1 MILPVTNTLNRRK
14 IISRIEFFYILI
26 EKTNV
31 KRNKWKTQWNPK
43 QLRILY
49 SNVNVRK
56 KTLLHSFTFILF
68 FFSRRNRSHSH
79 ALNVWKSVVTSCV
92 SRNKMKMSN
101 ECIYRASPCTNLP
114 TLKSFQEPFSLD
126 PSEKR
131 MKRRKRIDRVGI
143 DGNIYRW
150 AFANT
155 EPYWQCAPA
164 YGETFGEQQPGNL
177 AEVNSFRDRRVD
189 KHLSTVG

>member
-1 MILPVTNTLNRRK
+1 MKSKTTAHIVDDTRTLTCKRK
-14 IISRIEFFYILI
+14 PFY
-26 EKTNV
+26 T
-31 KRNKWKTQWNPK
+31 R
-43 QLRILY
+43 
-49 SNVNVRK
+49 
-56 KTLLHSFTFILF
+56 LHF
-68 FFSRRNRSHSH
+68 FFSQRNSWIDLTD
-79 ALNVWKSVVTSCV
+79 AYVLNVWKSSDKWAIYI
-92 SRNKMKMSN
+92 SRNKMKTSN

-114 TLKSFQEPFSLD
+114 TLKVSKKLFFSIRIKRKE
-126 PSEKR
+126 EKEG
-131 MKRRKRIDRVGI
+131 GI

>member
-31 KRNKWKTQWNPK
+31 KRNNWKTQWNPK

-68 FFSRRNRSHSH
+68 FFHVAIDLTARFECVKICSDKLCIEKQNE
-79 ALNVWKSVVTSCV
+79 NV
-92 SRNKMKMSN
+92 
-101 ECIYRASPCTNLP
+101 
-114 TLKSFQEPFSLD
+114 Q
-126 PSEKR
+126 R
-131 MKRRKRIDRVGI
+131 M
-143 DGNIYRW
+143 
-150 AFANT
+150 
-155 EPYWQCAPA
+155 
-164 YGETFGEQQPGNL
+164 
-177 AEVNSFRDRRVD
+177 
-189 KHLSTVG
+189 HLSRITLYKSTHVKKFSRTFLPRPEQKEWKEEKGSTEWGLMEIFTDGLSQTRNPIDSVHRRTEKLSESSSLETWRK

>member
-31 KRNKWKTQWNPK
+31 KRNNWKTQWNPK

-68 FFSRRNRSHSH
+68 FFSRRNRSHSHAH

-126 PSEKR
+126 PSKKNEKKKKDR
-131 MKRRKRIDRVGI
+131 QSGDWWKYLPMGFRKHGTLLTVCTGVRRNFRRAVAWKLGGSKFI
-143 DGNIYRW
+143 
-150 AFANT
+150 
-155 EPYWQCAPA
+155 
-164 YGETFGEQQPGNL
+164 PG
-177 AEVNSFRDRRVD
+177 
-189 KHLSTVG
+189 

>member
-31 KRNKWKTQWNPK
+31 KRNNWKTQWNPK

-79 ALNVWKSVVTSCV
+79 AHALNVWKSVVTSCV

-101 ECIYRASPCTNLP
+101 EL
-114 TLKSFQEPFSLD
+114 
-126 PSEKR
+126 
-131 MKRRKRIDRVGI
+131 
-143 DGNIYRW
+143 
-150 AFANT
+150 
-155 EPYWQCAPA
+155 
-164 YGETFGEQQPGNL
+164 
-177 AEVNSFRDRRVD
+177 
-189 KHLSTVG
+189 HLSRITLYKSTHVKKFPRTFLPRPERKKNEKKKKDRQSGDWWKYLPMGFRKHGTLLTVCTGVRRNFRRAAAWKLGGSKFIPG

>member
-31 KRNKWKTQWNPK
+31 KRNNWKTQWNPK

-79 ALNVWKSVVTSCV
+79 AHALNVWKSIVTSCV

-101 ECIYRASPCTNLP
+101 EL
-114 TLKSFQEPFSLD
+114 
-126 PSEKR
+126 
-131 MKRRKRIDRVGI
+131 
-143 DGNIYRW
+143 
-150 AFANT
+150 
-155 EPYWQCAPA
+155 
-164 YGETFGEQQPGNL
+164 
-177 AEVNSFRDRRVD
+177 
-189 KHLSTVG
+189 HLSRITLYKSTHVKKFPRTFLPRPEQKEWKEEKGSTEWGLMEIFTDGLSQTRNPIDSVHRRTEKLSESSSLETWRK